1 VLHEDLHGFMCYT
14 VLCGWTFA
22 RGPSLS
28 VSLSWRPEETMDMSE
43 VCSLFVWEDNHSV
56 GQSACLMS
64 KWVPSKFTLEAAMS
78 IATTDLI
85 LCAGPLDWLCPSW

>member
-1 VLHEDLHGFMCYT
+1 
-14 VLCGWTFA
+14 
-22 RGPSLS
+22 
-28 VSLSWRPEETMDMSE
+28 MSE
-43 VCSLFVWEDNHSV
+43 VCSLFVWEDNQSV

-85 LCAGPLDWLCPSW
+85 LCAGPLDWLCLPFMVETFVMHPRNRPKFSIPTF